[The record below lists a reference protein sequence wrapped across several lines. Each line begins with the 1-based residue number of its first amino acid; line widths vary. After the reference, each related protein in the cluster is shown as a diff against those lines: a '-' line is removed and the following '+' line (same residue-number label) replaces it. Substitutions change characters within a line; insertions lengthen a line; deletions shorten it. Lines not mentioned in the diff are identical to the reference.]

1 MTAADQF
8 AQWLG
13 TVHPDIYAQLY
24 AHAKSLGVGTRT
36 LSGFGDDSTDPISAD
51 EVTVTADAPV
61 DASSYSPDAPIQD
74 IGVDTSSIDTSV
86 ISAPNV
92 VTSPDSGS
100 SGGVLSALSS
110 VGSWLVSPQGLT
122 SLAQVGTAVLKVQQ
136 AQTVANAQL
145 AVIQANAQRA
155 AAGQSPVP
163 ISYVTDST
171 GHLVPVYE
179 TGSAAVSP
187 TLETAIAQG
196 RATAVTLPDGS
207 TGYTL
212 DQPTLNSLLGV
223 SVPWYVWA
231 AGALLLVLLAR

>member
-1 MTAADQF
+1 MGAPQEFAA
-8 AQWLG
+8 WLG
-13 TVHPDIYAQLY
+13 KEHPDVYAQLY
-24 AHAKSLGVGTRT
+24 AHAKSQGVGSRR
-36 LSGFGDDSTDPISAD
+36 LSGFGQDDGSADPISSD
-51 EVTVTADAPV
+51 VVTVSADVPV
-61 DASSYSPDAPIQD
+61 DTSSTYDPSAPIQD
-74 IGVDTSSIDTSV
+74 IGVDTSV

-100 SGGVLSALSS
+100 SGGVLSALAD

-136 AQTVANAQL
+136 SQQVAQAQM

-155 AAGQSPVP
+155 AAGKSPLP
-163 ISYVTDST
+163 ITYTTDAT
-171 GHLVPVYE
+171 GHVVPVYE

-187 TLETAIAQG
+187 QLEAAINAGQA
-196 RATAVTLPDGS
+196 RAITLPDGS

-223 SVPWYVWA
+223 SIPWYVWA
-231 AGALLLVLLAR
+231 LAGGILLALVAR